1 MLSKEDLILAQLIAS
16 GLPENYEV
24 KASGIIAGLNEVSYA
39 VSPYAPSA
47 LIDQAM
53 EVTQNLTPHND
64 VMELAT
70 TEMAKVVRGA
80 FDMVKTYGVPMALAI
95 ADGVSCLYSVDSVIR
110 TISCELDVKYINVDD
125 PMFNLGIYPV
135 QVANKSLTFESVS
148 FSMLERLK
156 FGYVSDSDL
165 IEWIGSK
172 HPEIVAV
179 LDDKSTGVYEAL
191 YAMTSLDGLH
201 NVFKVMD
208 NGQVN
213 FTEVKSIDIP
223 LLMKM
228 FVIASKMFMT
238 DKPAPW
244 LEEGSL
250 EDYREFTGLI
260 WNGISRYLINLKE
273 FTNLYRARE
282 IVITDLAPVRY
293 KEITPHE
300 ALGVKVN
307 VVEGK
312 VLVFYTGAIMRSITE
327 SGTAISDVVVAYLY
341 SRVKGQSFSL
351 KELANNKLRVNE
363 LMTQYVGEVSG
374 VIHGRARDVF
384 CESAAIAVAK
394 FIDGN
399 QAAKEA
405 LYTSIGDR
413 GSMTA
418 TVIRER
424 LGEAISKLYNIYS
437 SRVGNYDGEI
447 ASVEDAGSTS
457 LIGERKKE
465 CINIILSTD
474 IVPVFLNL
482 LGCNMA
488 AAIIAATY
496 VTQDKVFSAVDERK
510 QLHCALIQVMAG
522 ISLE

>member
-1 MLSKEDLILAQLIAS
+1 MLSKDDLILAQLIAS
-16 GLPENYEV
+16 GLPENHEV

-39 VSPYAPSA
+39 VSPYSPTA
-47 LIDQAM
+47 LVEQVV
-53 EVTQNLTPHND
+53 EVTQNLSPHNE

-95 ADGVSCLYSVDSVIR
+95 ADGVSCLYSVESVLR
-110 TISCELDVKYINVDD
+110 TIRSELSIKYINVDD

-135 QVANKSLTFESVS
+135 QVANKSLSFESVS
-148 FSMLERLK
+148 FSMLERVR
-156 FGYVSDSDL
+156 FGYISDADL

-179 LDDKSTGVYEAL
+179 LDDKSNGIYSAL
-191 YAMTSLDGLH
+191 YSMTTLDGLRE
-201 NVFKVMD
+201 VFKVMD
-208 NGQVN
+208 NGQVS
-213 FTEVKSIDIP
+213 FTEIKSIDVP

-228 FVIASKMFMT
+228 FVIASKMFMS
-238 DKPAPW
+238 DKPVPW

-250 EDYREFTGLI
+250 EDYREFVGLI
-260 WNGISRYLINLKE
+260 WNGLSRYLINLKE

-282 IVITDLAPVRY
+282 IVITDVTPVRY

-312 VLVFYTGAIMRSITE
+312 VLVFYTGAIMRAITE
-327 SGTAISDVVVAYLY
+327 SGTAISDVAVAYMY

-351 KELANNKLRVNE
+351 KELANNKIRVSE
-363 LMTQYVGEVSG
+363 LMGQYVSEVSG
-374 VIHGRARDVF
+374 VIHGRAQEVF
-384 CESAAIAVAK
+384 CESAAVAIAK
-394 FIDGN
+394 FIDSN
-399 QAAKEA
+399 AAAKEA
-405 LYTSIGDR
+405 MYRTINEE

-418 TVIRER
+418 TIVRQR
-424 LGEAISKLYNIYS
+424 LGAAISKLYSIYS
-437 SRVGNYDGEI
+437 SRAGKDDGDQVIGDE
-447 ASVEDAGSTS
+447 GSQS

-465 CINIILSTD
+465 CLNIILSTD

-496 VTQDKVFSAVDERK
+496 VTQDKAFTAVDERK
-510 QLHCALIQVMAG
+510 QLHCALIQVMTN

>member
-1 MLSKEDLILAQLIAS
+1 MLSKDDLILAQLIAS

-39 VSPYAPSA
+39 VSPYSSSA
-47 LIDQAM
+47 LIEQAM

-95 ADGVSCLYSVDSVIR
+95 ADGVSCLYSMDSVLR
-110 TISCELDVKYINVDD
+110 TVRSQVDIKYINVDD

-135 QVANKSLTFESVS
+135 QVANKSLS
-148 FSMLERLK
+148 FDAANFDMLTRLR
-156 FGYVSDSDL
+156 FAYVSDGDL
-165 IEWIGSK
+165 IEWINSK

-179 LDDKSTGVYEAL
+179 LEDKSTGVWSAL
-191 YAMTSLDGLH
+191 NAMTNIDGLRS
-201 NVFKVMD
+201 VFKAM
-208 NGQVN
+208 NGNQVSFN
-213 FTEVKSIDIP
+213 EIQCIDIS

-238 DKPAPW
+238 DKPVPW

-250 EDYREFTGLI
+250 EDYREFVALL
-260 WNGISRYLINLKE
+260 WNGISRYLIGLKE

-282 IVITDLAPVRY
+282 IVVTDLSPVRY

-300 ALGVKVN
+300 ALGVQVN

-312 VLVFYTGAIMRSITE
+312 VLVFYTAAIMRAITE
-327 SGTAISDVVVAYLY
+327 SGTAISDVTVAYLY

-351 KELANNKLRVNE
+351 KELANNKLKVAE
-363 LMTQYVGEVSG
+363 LMNQYVGEVSH
-374 VIHGRARDVF
+374 VIHSRARDVF

-405 LYTSIGDR
+405 LYRTVDEN

-418 TVIRER
+418 TVIRKR
-424 LGEAISKLYNIYS
+424 LGSAIENLYNIYS
-437 SRVGNYDGEI
+437 QRVGKSDGELAI
-447 ASVEDAGSTS
+447 ADDGSST

-465 CINIILSTD
+465 CLNIILSTN
-474 IVPVFLNL
+474 IVPTFLNL

-496 VTQDKVFSAVDERK
+496 VTQDKVFSAVEERK
-510 QLHCALIQVMAG
+510 QLHCALIQVLAG

>member
-1 MLSKEDLILAQLIAS
+1 MLSKDDLILAQLISS
-16 GLPENYEV
+16 GLPENIEV

-39 VSPYAPSA
+39 VSPYAPTA

-53 EVTQNLTPHND
+53 EVTRNLTPHND

-95 ADGVSCLYSVDSVIR
+95 ADGVSCLYSMESVLR
-110 TISCELDVKYINVDD
+110 TIRSELDIKYINVDD
-125 PMFNLGIYPV
+125 PLFNLGIYPV
-135 QVANKSLTFESVS
+135 QVANKSLSFESVN
-148 FSMLERLK
+148 FGMLERLK

-165 IEWIGSK
+165 VEWVNSK

-179 LDDKSTGVYEAL
+179 LEDKSTSTYTAL
-191 YAMTSLDGLH
+191 WNMTSPDGMRG
-201 NVFKVMD
+201 VFKVME
-208 NGQVN
+208 NGQIN
-213 FTEVKSIDIP
+213 FADIRTIDVP

-238 DKPAPW
+238 DKPVPW

-250 EDYREFTGLI
+250 EDYREFTSLI
-260 WNGISRYLINLKE
+260 WNGISRYLIGLKHI
-273 FTNLYRARE
+273 TGLYRARE
-282 IVITDLAPVRY
+282 MVITDVTPVRY

-312 VLVFYTGAIMRSITE
+312 VLVFYTGAIMRAITE
-327 SGTAISDVVVAYLY
+327 SGTAISDVTVAYLY
-341 SRVKGQSFSL
+341 SRVKGKSFSL
-351 KELANNKLRVNE
+351 SELANNKLRVSE
-363 LMTQYVGEVSG
+363 LMSQYVDEVSG
-374 VIHGRARDVF
+374 VIHNRAKDVF
-384 CESAAIAVAK
+384 CESAAIAIAQ

-405 LYTSIGDR
+405 LYTSIGEK

-418 TVIRER
+418 TVVRQR
-424 LGEAISKLYNIYS
+424 LGAAISKLYSIYS
-437 SRVGNYDGEI
+437 SRVGKNDELVAEADG
-447 ASVEDAGSTS
+447 GSTQT

-496 VTQDKVFSAVDERK
+496 VTQDKVFTAVDERK
-510 QLHCALIQVMAG
+510 QLHCALIQVMANL
-522 ISLE
+522 SLE

>member
-1 MLSKEDLILAQLIAS
+1 MLSKDDLILAQLIAS
-16 GLPENYEV
+16 GLPENFEV
-24 KASGIIAGLNEVSYA
+24 KPSGIIAGLNEVSYA
-39 VSPYAPSA
+39 VSPYSPTA
-47 LIDQAM
+47 LIGQAM
-53 EVTQNLTPHND
+53 EVTQNLAPHTEYMD
-64 VMELAT
+64 LAT

-95 ADGVSCLYSVDSVIR
+95 ADGVSCLYSVDSVLR
-110 TISCELDVKYINVDD
+110 TIRSELDIKYINVDD
-125 PMFNLGIYPV
+125 PLFNLGIYPV
-135 QVANKSLTFESVS
+135 QVANKSLSFEAVN
-148 FSMLERLK
+148 FSMMERLK
-156 FGYVSDSDL
+156 FGYVSDTDL
-165 IEWIGSK
+165 IEWINSK

-179 LDDKSTGVYEAL
+179 LEDKSTSVYGAVFS
-191 YAMTSLDGLH
+191 MTSLDGLRQA
-201 NVFKVMD
+201 FKIMD
-208 NGQVN
+208 NGLVN
-213 FTEVKSIDIP
+213 FTEIKNIDVP
-223 LLMKM
+223 QLMKM

-238 DKPAPW
+238 DKPVPW

-250 EDYREFTGLI
+250 EDYREYTGLL
-260 WNGISRYLINLKE
+260 WNGLSRYLINLKE

-282 IVITDLAPVRY
+282 IVVVDETPVRY

-312 VLVFYTGAIMRSITE
+312 VLVFYTGAIMRAITE
-327 SGTAISDVVVAYLY
+327 SGTAISDVTVAYLY
-341 SRVKGQSFSL
+341 SRVKGKSFSL
-351 KELANNKLRVNE
+351 KEMANNKLTVSG
-363 LMTQYVGEVSG
+363 LMDEYVAEVSG
-374 VIHGRARDVF
+374 VIHGRAQQVF
-384 CESAAIAVAK
+384 CESAAIAIAK

-399 QAAKEA
+399 EAAKEA
-405 LYTSIGDR
+405 MYTALGDR

-418 TVIRER
+418 TVVRER
-424 LGEAISKLYNIYS
+424 LGAAISKLYSIYS
-437 SRVGNYDGEI
+437 SRVGKGDGDLAI
-447 ASVEDAGSTS
+447 ADESDSQT

-488 AAIIAATY
+488 AAIIVATY

-510 QLHCALIQVMAG
+510 QLHSALIEVLTG

>member
-1 MLSKEDLILAQLIAS
+1 MLSKDDLILAQLIAS

-39 VSPYAPSA
+39 VSPYAPAA
-47 LIDQAM
+47 LVDQAM
-53 EVTQNLTPHND
+53 EVTQNLTPHSD

-95 ADGVSCLYSVDSVIR
+95 ADGVSCLYSVDSVLR
-110 TISCELDVKYINVDD
+110 TIRSELNIKYVNVDD
-125 PMFNLGIYPV
+125 PMFNLGIYPL
-135 QVANKSLTFESVS
+135 QVASKSLSFEAVN
-148 FSMLERLK
+148 FGMLERLK
-156 FGYVSDSDL
+156 FGYVGDSEL

-179 LDDKSTGVYEAL
+179 LDDKSTSVYSAL
-191 YAMTSLDGLH
+191 YSMTNLDGLRDI
-201 NVFKVMD
+201 FKVMN
-208 NGQVN
+208 NGQIN
-213 FTEVKSIDIP
+213 FADIKNIDVP

-238 DKPAPW
+238 DKPVPW

-250 EDYREFTGLI
+250 EDYREFTSLI
-260 WNGISRYLINLKE
+260 WNGLSRYLINLKE
-273 FTNLYRARE
+273 FTNMYRARE
-282 IVITDLAPVRY
+282 IVVTDVEPVRY

-312 VLVFYTGAIMRSITE
+312 VLVFYTTAIMRAITE
-327 SGTAISDVVVAYLY
+327 SGTAISDVTVAYLY

-351 KELANNKLRVNE
+351 KELANNKIRVSE
-363 LMTQYVGEVSG
+363 LMAQYVAEVSG
-374 VIHGRARDVF
+374 VIHGRAQEVF
-384 CESAAIAVAK
+384 CESAAVAIAK
-394 FIDGN
+394 FIDSN
-399 QAAKEA
+399 EAAKEA
-405 LYTSIGDR
+405 MYNALNDR
-413 GSMTA
+413 GSMVA
-418 TVIRER
+418 TVVRKR
-424 LGEAISKLYNIYS
+424 MGAAINKLYSIYS
-437 SRVGNYDGEI
+437 TRVGNYEDQL
-447 ASVEDAGSTS
+447 VEADAGAQSM
-457 LIGERKKE
+457 IGERKKE
-465 CINIILSTD
+465 CLNVILSTD

-496 VTQDKVFSAVDERK
+496 VTQDKAFSAVDERK
-510 QLHCALIQVMAG
+510 QLHCALIQVMAD

>member
-1 MLSKEDLILAQLIAS
+1 MLSKDDLILAQLIAS
-16 GLPENYEV
+16 GLPENFEV

-39 VSPYAPSA
+39 VSPYVPAA
-47 LIDQAM
+47 LVDQVM
-53 EVTQNLTPHND
+53 DVTQNLTPHTD

-95 ADGVSCLYSVDSVIR
+95 ADGVSCLYSVDSVLR
-110 TISCELDVKYINVDD
+110 TIRSELSIKYINVDD

-135 QVANKSLTFESVS
+135 QVANKVLTFESIN
-148 FSMLERLK
+148 FGMLERLK
-156 FGYVSDSDL
+156 FGYVTDSDL
-165 IEWIGSK
+165 IDWVGSK

-179 LDDKSTGVYEAL
+179 LDDKSTSPYSAL
-191 YAMTSLDGLH
+191 YSMTDMNGLRD
-201 NVFKVMD
+201 VFKVMN
-208 NGQVN
+208 NGQIN
-213 FTEVKSIDIP
+213 FTEIQNIDVP

-228 FVIASKMFMT
+228 FVIASKMYMT
-238 DKPAPW
+238 DKPVPW

-250 EDYREFTGLI
+250 EDYREFVGLI

-273 FTNLYRARE
+273 FTKLYRARE
-282 IVITDLAPVRY
+282 IVITDVTPVRY

-312 VLVFYTGAIMRSITE
+312 VLVFYTSAIMRAITE
-327 SGTAISDVVVAYLY
+327 SGTAISDVAVAYLY

-351 KELANNKLRVNE
+351 KELANNKLRVSE
-363 LMTQYVGEVSG
+363 LMAAYTAEVSG
-374 VIHGRARDVF
+374 VIHGRAQDVF
-384 CESAAIAVAK
+384 CESAAIAIAK
-394 FIDGN
+394 FIDSN
-399 QAAKEA
+399 EAAKEA
-405 LYTSIGDR
+405 LYNTLGDR

-418 TVIRER
+418 TVVRQR
-424 LGEAISKLYNIYS
+424 LGAAINKLYSIYS
-437 SRVGNYDGEI
+437 KRVGNYENEL
-447 ASVEDAGSTS
+447 AVEEGSNQT
-457 LIGERKKE
+457 LVGERKKE
-465 CINIILSTD
+465 CINVILSTD

-510 QLHCALIQVMAG
+510 QLHCALIQVMTG

>member
-1 MLSKEDLILAQLIAS
+1 MLNKDDLILAQLIAS
-16 GLPENYEV
+16 SLPENFEV

-39 VSPYAPSA
+39 VSPYVPSA
-47 LIDQAM
+47 LVDQAM
-53 EVTQNLTPHND
+53 EVTRNLTPHND

-95 ADGVSCLYSVDSVIR
+95 ADGVSCLYSMDSVLR
-110 TISCELDVKYINVDD
+110 TIRSELDTKYINVDD

-135 QVANKSLTFESVS
+135 QVANKALTFESIS
-148 FSMLERLK
+148 FGMLERLK
-156 FGYVSDSDL
+156 FGYVSDTDL
-165 IEWIGSK
+165 VEWIGSK

-179 LDDKSTGVYEAL
+179 LDDKSTGCYSAL
-191 YAMTSLDGLH
+191 WSMTTLDGLRQ
-201 NVFKVMD
+201 VFKVMD

-213 FTEVKSIDIP
+213 FTEIKTIDIP

-228 FVIASKMFMT
+228 FVIASKMFMS

-244 LEEGSL
+244 MEDGSL

-282 IVITDLAPVRY
+282 IVITDVTPVRY

-300 ALGVKVN
+300 ALGIKVN

-312 VLVFYTGAIMRSITE
+312 VLVFYTGAIMRAITE

-363 LMTQYVGEVSG
+363 LLNQYVSEVSG
-374 VIHGRARDVF
+374 VIHNRAQEVF
-384 CESAAIAVAK
+384 CESAAIAIAK

-405 LYTSIGDR
+405 LYTTIGDR

-418 TVIRER
+418 TVVRQR
-424 LGEAISKLYNIYS
+424 LGAAINKLYSIYS
-437 SRVGNYDGEI
+437 SRVGNYDGELSI
-447 ASVEDAGSTS
+447 EDGTS
-457 LIGERKKE
+457 QSLVGERKKE
-465 CINIILSTD
+465 CINVILSTD

>member
-1 MLSKEDLILAQLIAS
+1 MLSKDDLILAQLIAS
-16 GLPENYEV
+16 GLPENFEV

-39 VSPYAPSA
+39 VSPYAPAA
-47 LIDQAM
+47 LVDQVM
-53 EVTQNLTPHND
+53 DVTQNLTPHTD

-95 ADGVSCLYSVDSVIR
+95 ADGVSCLYSVDSVLR
-110 TISCELDVKYINVDD
+110 TIRSELSIKYINVDD

-135 QVANKSLTFESVS
+135 QVANKVLTFESIN
-148 FSMLERLK
+148 FGMLERLK

-165 IEWIGSK
+165 IDWVGSK

-179 LDDKSTGVYEAL
+179 LDDKSTSPYSAL
-191 YAMTSLDGLH
+191 YSMTDMNGLRE
-201 NVFKVMD
+201 VFKVM
-208 NGQVN
+208 NSGQIN
-213 FTEVKSIDIP
+213 FTEIQNIDVP

-228 FVIASKMFMT
+228 FVIASKMYMT
-238 DKPAPW
+238 DKPVPW

-250 EDYREFTGLI
+250 EDYREFVGLI

-273 FTNLYRARE
+273 FTKLYRARE
-282 IVITDLAPVRY
+282 IVITDVTPVRY

-312 VLVFYTGAIMRSITE
+312 VLVFYTSAIMRAITE
-327 SGTAISDVVVAYLY
+327 SGTAISDVAVAYLY

-351 KELANNKLRVNE
+351 KELANNKLRVSE
-363 LMTQYVGEVSG
+363 LMAAYTAEVSG
-374 VIHGRARDVF
+374 VIHGRAQDVF
-384 CESAAIAVAK
+384 CESAAIAIAK
-394 FIDGN
+394 FIDSN
-399 QAAKEA
+399 EAAKEA
-405 LYTSIGDR
+405 LYNTLGDR

-418 TVIRER
+418 TVVRQR
-424 LGEAISKLYNIYS
+424 LGAAINKLYSIYS
-437 SRVGNYDGEI
+437 KRVGNYENEL
-447 ASVEDAGSTS
+447 AVEEGGNQT
-457 LIGERKKE
+457 LVGERKKE
-465 CINIILSTD
+465 CINVILSTD

>member
-1 MLSKEDLILAQLIAS
+1 MLSKDDLILAQLIAS

-24 KASGIIAGLNEVSYA
+24 KPSGIIAGLNEVSYA
-39 VSPYAPSA
+39 VSPYAPTA
-47 LIDQAM
+47 LIDQAV
-53 EVTQNLTPHND
+53 EVTQNLTPHTD
-64 VMELAT
+64 VMDLAT

-95 ADGVSCLYSVDSVIR
+95 ADGVSCLYSVDSVLR
-110 TISCELDVKYINVDD
+110 TIRSELDIKYINVDD
-125 PMFNLGIYPV
+125 PLFNLGIYPV
-135 QVANKSLTFESVS
+135 QVANKSLSFESVN
-148 FSMLERLK
+148 FGMLERLK
-156 FGYVSDSDL
+156 FGYATDADL

-179 LDDKSTGVYEAL
+179 LSDKSTSVYSAL
-191 YAMTSLDGLH
+191 YSMTYLDGLRG
-201 NVFKVMD
+201 VFKLME
-208 NGQVN
+208 NGQIN
-213 FTEVKSIDIP
+213 FTEIRSIDIP

-238 DKPAPW
+238 DKPVPW
-244 LEEGSL
+244 LEDGSL
-250 EDYREFTGLI
+250 EDYREFTSLL

-282 IVITDLAPVRY
+282 MVITDVTPVRY

-312 VLVFYTGAIMRSITE
+312 VLVFYTGAIMRAITE
-327 SGTAISDVVVAYLY
+327 SGTAISDVTVAYLY

-351 KELANNKLRVNE
+351 KELANNKLRVTE
-363 LMTQYVGEVSG
+363 LMSQYVGEVSG
-374 VIHGRARDVF
+374 VIHNRAQEVF
-384 CESAAIAVAK
+384 FESAAIAIAK

-399 QAAKEA
+399 EAAKEA
-405 LYTSIGDR
+405 MYNSIGER

-418 TVIRER
+418 TVVRNR
-424 LGEAISKLYNIYS
+424 LGAAIRKLYSIYS
-437 SRVGNYDGEI
+437 SRVDKNDDVEVTDGE
-447 ASVEDAGSTS
+447 GSQT

-510 QLHCALIQVMAG
+510 QLHCALIEVLTG

>member
-1 MLSKEDLILAQLIAS
+1 MLSKDDLILAQLIAS

-39 VSPYAPSA
+39 VSPYAPTA

-53 EVTQNLTPHND
+53 EVTQNLTPHSD

-95 ADGVSCLYSVDSVIR
+95 ADGVSCLYSMDSVLR
-110 TISCELDVKYINVDD
+110 TIRSELDIKYINVDD
-125 PMFNLGIYPV
+125 QMFNLGIYPV
-135 QVANKSLTFESVS
+135 QVANKSLSFEAVN
-148 FSMLERLK
+148 FGMLERLK
-156 FGYVSDSDL
+156 FGYVSDTDL
-165 IEWIGSK
+165 VDWIGSK

-179 LDDKSTGVYEAL
+179 LDDKSTGTYSAL
-191 YAMTSLDGLH
+191 WSMTTLDGLSQI
-201 NVFKVMD
+201 FKRMD
-208 NGQVN
+208 NGQIN
-213 FTEVKSIDIP
+213 FAEIKTIDIP

-238 DKPAPW
+238 DKPVPW

-282 IVITDLAPVRY
+282 IVITDVAPVRY

-312 VLVFYTGAIMRSITE
+312 VLVFYTGAIMRTITE
-327 SGTAISDVVVAYLY
+327 SGTAISDVAVAYLY

-351 KELANNKLRVNE
+351 KELASNKMRVSE
-363 LMTQYVGEVSG
+363 LMTQYVSEVSG
-374 VIHGRARDVF
+374 VIHNRAQEVF
-384 CESAAIAVAK
+384 CESAAIAIAR

-399 QAAKEA
+399 VAAKEA
-405 LYTSIGDR
+405 LYTTIGDR

-418 TVIRER
+418 TVVRER
-424 LGEAISKLYNIYS
+424 LGAAISKLYSIYS
-437 SRVGNYDGEI
+437 QRAGKHDSDLAVVDDG
-447 ASVEDAGSTS
+447 SSQT

>member
-1 MLSKEDLILAQLIAS
+1 MLSKDDLILAQLIAS
-16 GLPENYEV
+16 GLPENFEV
-24 KASGIIAGLNEVSYA
+24 KASGIIAGLTEVSYA
-39 VSPYAPSA
+39 VSPYSPTA

-53 EVTQNLTPHND
+53 EVTQNLTPHSD

-95 ADGVSCLYSVDSVIR
+95 ADGVSCLYSVESVLR
-110 TISCELDVKYINVDD
+110 TIRSELDIKYINVDD

-135 QVANKSLTFESVS
+135 QVSNKSLSFEAVN
-148 FSMLERLK
+148 FGMLERLK

-165 IEWIGSK
+165 VEWIGSK

-179 LDDKSTGVYEAL
+179 LDDKSTSTYGAL
-191 YAMTSLDGLH
+191 WSMATLDGLRQ
-201 NVFKVMD
+201 VFKLME
-208 NGQVN
+208 NGQIN
-213 FTEVKSIDIP
+213 FAEIRTIDVQ

-228 FVIASKMFMT
+228 FVISSKMYMT
-238 DKPAPW
+238 DKPVPW
-244 LEEGSL
+244 LEDGSL

-260 WNGISRYLINLKE
+260 WNGLCRYLINLKQ

-282 IVITDLAPVRY
+282 IVITDVEPVRY

-312 VLVFYTGAIMRSITE
+312 VLVFYTSTIMRAITE
-327 SGTAISDVVVAYLY
+327 SGTAISDVTVAYLY

-351 KELANNKLRVNE
+351 KELANNKLRVSE
-363 LMTQYVGEVSG
+363 LMAQYVSEVSG
-374 VIHGRARDVF
+374 VIHNRAQEVF

-405 LYTSIGDR
+405 LYTAIGDR

-418 TVIRER
+418 TVVRER
-424 LGEAISKLYNIYS
+424 LGSAISKLYSVYS
-437 SRVGNYDGEI
+437 QRVGNYEGV
-447 ASVEDAGSTS
+447 ASVDESGSQS

-465 CINIILSTD
+465 CINVILSTD

-496 VTQDKVFSAVDERK
+496 VTQDKVFTAVDERK
-510 QLHCALIQVMAG
+510 QLHCALIKVLAG

>member
-1 MLSKEDLILAQLIAS
+1 MLSKDDLILGQLITS
-16 GLPENYEV
+16 GLPENFEV
-24 KASGIIAGLNEVSYA
+24 KASGIIAGLNEVSYG
-39 VSPYAPSA
+39 VSPYSPTA
-47 LIDQAM
+47 LIEQAV
-53 EVTQNLTPHND
+53 EVTQNLSPHSE
-64 VMELAT
+64 VMEMAT

-80 FDMVKTYGVPMALAI
+80 FNMVKTYGVPMALAI
-95 ADGVSCLYSVDSVIR
+95 ADGVSCLYSVDSVLR
-110 TISCELDVKYINVDD
+110 TIRSELDIKYINVDD

-148 FSMLERLK
+148 FSMLERLQ
-156 FGYVSDSDL
+156 FGYMSDTDIL
-165 IEWIGSK
+165 EWIGSK

-179 LDDKSTGVYEAL
+179 LDDKSTGIYRAM
-191 YAMTSLDGLH
+191 YAMTSMDGLRD
-201 NVFKVMD
+201 VFKVSD

-213 FTEVKSIDIP
+213 FTEIKAIDIP

-238 DKPAPW
+238 DKPVPW
-244 LEEGSL
+244 LEDGSL

-260 WNGISRYLINLKE
+260 WNGLCRYLINLKE

-282 IVITDLAPVRY
+282 IVIADVTPVRY

-312 VLVFYTGAIMRSITE
+312 VLVFYTGAIMRTITD
-327 SGTAISDVVVAYLY
+327 SGTAISDVTVAYLY

-351 KELANNKLRVNE
+351 KELANNKLRVSE
-363 LMTQYVGEVSG
+363 LMEQYVGEVSG
-374 VIHGRARDVF
+374 VIHGRAQDVF
-384 CESAAIAVAK
+384 CESAAIAIAK

-399 QAAKEA
+399 EAAKEA
-405 LYTSIGDR
+405 MYTALGDR

-418 TVIRER
+418 TVVRSR
-424 LGEAISKLYNIYS
+424 LGAAISKLYGIYS
-437 SRVGNYDGEI
+437 QRVGKYDNEP
-447 ASVEDAGSTS
+447 SVVDGNSQT

-474 IVPVFLNL
+474 IIPVFLNL
-482 LGCNMA
+482 LGCNIA

-496 VTQDKVFSAVDERK
+496 VTQDKAFTAVDERK
-510 QLHCALIQVMAG
+510 QLHSALIKVLAG